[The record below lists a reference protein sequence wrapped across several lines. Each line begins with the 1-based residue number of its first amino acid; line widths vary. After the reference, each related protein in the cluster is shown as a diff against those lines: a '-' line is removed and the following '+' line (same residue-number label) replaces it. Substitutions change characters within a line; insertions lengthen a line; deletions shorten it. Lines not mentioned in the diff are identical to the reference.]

1 MYTKAQLTNKNNWQH
16 LAKSILSTSRKQ
28 SLANSLR
35 GWTLEAK
42 AANARSRAVARAKVE
57 ITEQRKKM
65 KVPRKQVEPGRKD
78 L

>member
-1 MYTKAQLTNKNNWQH
+1 M
-16 LAKSILSTSRKQ
+16 
-28 SLANSLR
+28 ANSLR